1 MTRVARRFD
10 IRRAASVSGAARA
23 PGRPLLEV
31 TDLVTHF
38 RSPRGLVRA
47 VDGVTLSVERGQ
59 AVGIV
64 GESGAGKTVLARSI
78 MGLISDAEAERKG
91 SVRFRGEEL
100 LHRRDRQMRSIW
112 GRSMAMV
119 FQDPMGSLN
128 PLMRV
133 G

>member
-1 MTRVARRFD
+1 M
-10 IRRAASVSGAARA
+10 
-23 PGRPLLEV
+23 
-31 TDLVTHF
+31 THF

-78 MGLISDAEAERKG
+78 MGLISDAEAERRG

-100 LHRRDRQMRSIW
+100 APPPRS
-112 GRSMAMV
+112 A
-119 FQDPMGSLN
+119 DALDLGSIDGDGVPGPDGLAQ
-128 PLMRV
+128 PADAR